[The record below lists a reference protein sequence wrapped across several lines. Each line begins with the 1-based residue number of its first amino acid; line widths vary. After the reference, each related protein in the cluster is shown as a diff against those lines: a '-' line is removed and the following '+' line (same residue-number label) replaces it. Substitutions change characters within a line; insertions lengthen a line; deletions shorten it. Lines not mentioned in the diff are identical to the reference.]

1 MKTLIGHVKA
11 CILGIAV
18 VLSAHGN
25 EQNGLLFSIAGSFQG
40 FQSNLESRWS
50 VDAARQF
57 SESHQKL
64 HPLMQR
70 PIVFMCS
77 NWEGCLHESKSSEG
91 HLLWEAIVIKKTIR
105 AYAVLYKK
113 GEDIWILEQYDDK
126 ELPWYDFRKLHDL
139 IESGG
144 DGRIS
149 GTQKENDKT
158 KEPNKA
164 LVPTATSVTPA
175 ADAPVAPAAAAAHL

>member
-1 MKTLIGHVKA
+1 
-11 CILGIAV
+11 
-18 VLSAHGN
+18 
-25 EQNGLLFSIAGSFQG
+25 
-40 FQSNLESRWS
+40 
-50 VDAARQF
+50 
-57 SESHQKL
+57 
-64 HPLMQR
+64 
-70 PIVFMCS
+70 MCS